1 MQLLPA
7 AASLLFAEVDIG
19 GERVDQA
26 RGEEVRGREVESH
39 LPQVPLPEPHCGHD
53 QGPLAHHEET
63 GNALNLRAFL
73 FVFFWT
79 SVCFLEAGPECCLWE
94 VWGIP
99 TDPNHD

>member
-73 FVFFWT
+73 FVWDLSLFFGSWT
-79 SVCFLEAGPECCLWE
+79 RVLSVGSVGNP
-94 VWGIP
+94 
-99 TDPNHD
+99 D